1 MNRLSIATGRI
12 VILIAWLALAFGCA
26 KPPATPKTPLK
37 ATTFSELQQNLL
49 KREPNLDQF
58 RLRGPFEVVETSD
71 REIRLSATAAVNA
84 DLYLSAHA
92 DPAPLVIILHGY
104 ESTKETHAYQAA
116 HLASWGIHAL
126 AVQLPNKGPWVGN
139 GRTLAKLVKLIHARP
154 ELIGRRIDPN
164 KIILAGHSFG
174 GTSVIVALA
183 ERGPVA
189 GGILLDPSVIASDMP
204 RYLAQVAVPVLL
216 LGADEYYSL
225 MRNRDYFYRFMRSGI
240 AEISI
245 RDAVHEDAQYPAD
258 VGVASEEQQIT
269 FVSAMTAAAF
279 SIAATGNYDF
289 AWSSFNEGS
298 GRNRF
303 FSARKK

>member
-26 KPPATPKTPLK
+26 KPPSTPKTPLK

-84 DLYLSAHA
+84 DLYLSVHA

-116 HLASWGIHAL
+116 HLASWGIHTL

-139 GRTLAKLVKLIHARP
+139 GRTLAKLVKLIHGRP
-154 ELIGRRIDPN
+154 ALIDRRIDPN

>member
-26 KPPATPKTPLK
+26 KPPSTPKTPLK

-58 RLRGPFEVVETSD
+58 RLRGPFEVVETND
-71 REIRLSATAAVNA
+71 REIRLSATEAVNA
-84 DLYLSAHA
+84 DLYLSVHA

-116 HLASWGIHAL
+116 HLASWGIHTL

-139 GRTLAKLVKLIHARP
+139 GRTLAKLVKLIHGRP
-154 ELIGRRIDPN
+154 ALIDRRIDPN

-289 AWSSFNEGS
+289 AWSSFNEGA

>member
-1 MNRLSIATGRI
+1 MYRPSIFTGRI
-12 VILIAWLALAFGCA
+12 FILIAWLALVCGCA
-26 KPPATPKTPLK
+26 KPFATPMTPLK
-37 ATTFSELQQNLL
+37 AATFSELRHNVLR
-49 KREPNLDQF
+49 READLDQF
-58 RLRGPFEVVETSD
+58 RLRGPFAVSEKSD
-71 REIRLSATAAVNA
+71 REIRLSATEVVNA

-104 ESTKETHAYQAA
+104 ESTKDAHAYQAA
-116 HLASWGIHAL
+116 HLASWGIHTL

-154 ELIGRRIDPN
+154 ELIDRRIDPN

-183 ERGPVA
+183 ERTPVA

-204 RYLAQVAVPVLL
+204 RYLAQVTVPVLL

-258 VGVASEEQQIT
+258 VGVASEEQQLT
-269 FVSAMTAAAF
+269 FVSAMTAAAI

-303 FSARKK
+303 FNARKK